1 MKKIFLTLIFLFLI
15 FCPLFA
21 QSLHVT
27 WSDTGTPAS
36 YIVEWNSTGLTVYP
50 NKVSTTNTYYDIL
63 GAGQG
68 AVYYICVE
76 ALDSNGN
83 TFGFTDP
90 VASATIPPA
99 KPINVKISVLQ
110 AMINWFKHFFG

>member
-1 MKKIFLTLIFLFLI
+1 MKKIFLAILLFLAI
-15 FCPLFA
+15 SIPLSA
-21 QSLHVT
+21 ASIIVT
-27 WSDTGTPAS
+27 WADTGSPA
-36 YIVEWNSTGLTVYP
+36 YYVVEWNSTGLTTYP
-50 NKVSTTNTYYDIL
+50 SSVSTTDTTYTIK
-63 GAGQG
+63 GVGQG
-68 AVYYICVE
+68 AIYYVCV
-76 ALDSNGN
+76 AAYDSKGN